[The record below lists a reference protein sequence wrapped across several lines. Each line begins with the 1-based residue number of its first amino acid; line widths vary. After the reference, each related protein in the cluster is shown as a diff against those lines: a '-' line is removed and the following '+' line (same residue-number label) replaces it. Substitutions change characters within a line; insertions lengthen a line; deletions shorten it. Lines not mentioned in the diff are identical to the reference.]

1 MVDKI
6 EMLTWGICVQ
16 MSAFTCFH
24 MQVQW
29 STYTIQGKGKSE
41 DFSWMYSEN
50 TAGLKQGNEVTE
62 FLSGR
67 LLLLLME
74 HGLEAGKSEGE
85 GNSEEALKT

>member
-1 MVDKI
+1 
-6 EMLTWGICVQ
+6 
-16 MSAFTCFH
+16 
-24 MQVQW
+24 
-29 STYTIQGKGKSE
+29 
-41 DFSWMYSEN
+41 MYSEN

-74 HGLEAGKSEGE
+74 HGLEAGKSEGG